1 MREMQAITSTNK
13 LKEAI
18 HELQRKQLIEG
29 ELLKEQF
36 ALTVERIRPALVL
49 KNFGENIVSAGLA
62 GNILNATVG
71 LTAGYVS
78 KRIFIGSSGNR
89 IRVLLGNV
97 LQLGMIGL
105 ITRNATLVK
114 GLTNKLMKRL
124 IRRKNIA

>member
-1 MREMQAITSTNK
+1 MQGITSTNK

-18 HELQRKQLIEG
+18 QELQRKQLIEG

-49 KNFGENIVSAGLA
+49 KNFGENIVSAGIA
-62 GNILNATVG
+62 GNLVNATVG

-89 IRVLLGNV
+89 FRVLLGNV

-105 ITRNATLVK
+105 ITRNPTLVK
-114 GLTNKLMKRL
+114 GLTNKLMKRFMKK
-124 IRRKNIA
+124 KNIA

>member
-1 MREMQAITSTNK
+1 MQAITSTNK